1 MSIFDTMSLAF
12 EALQRNLLRSV
23 LTALGIIIGVAAV
36 IVMMALGD
44 GAQAS
49 IKERIQSVGANV
61 ITVTAGSANIG
72 GVRLGQGAVT
82 TLTAA
87 DAKAIA
93 AEVPGV
99 QFVSPGLNARTQIV
113 APAGNWQTSVQ
124 GAGPQLLDIRNW
136 PVETG
141 RFFDDGD
148 VSRAATVA
156 VLGQVV
162 RAQVF
167 GAGVDP
173 VGRIVRINNQPFTVI
188 GVLTAKG
195 QGPMGQDQDDTV
207 ILPYTTVQ
215 KRLSGV
221 TYVTSITVAA
231 ADGVAT
237 KDVTATISSLMRI
250 RHRLASGQDDDFTVR
265 TFEEMASV
273 LTSTTSTMTYLLAS
287 VAAISLLVGGIGI
300 MNIMLVS
307 VTERTREVGLRRSVG
322 ARRRDVLL
330 QFLAEALALGLAGGL
345 IGVLLGVGTSQGMS
359 AMLHWTTKVSI
370 EAITVSFGFAAAIG
384 AFFGFYPARRAAA
397 LNPTEALRYE

>member
-1 MSIFDTMSLAF
+1 MSIIDTVSLAF
-12 EALQRNLLRSV
+12 EALRRNLMRSI

-82 TLTAA
+82 TLTAD

-124 GAGPQLLDIRNW
+124 GAGPQLTDIRNW
-136 PVETG
+136 PVESG

-156 VLGQVV
+156 VLGEVV
-162 RAQVF
+162 RNQVF
-167 GAGVDP
+167 GPGVDP
-173 VGRIVRINNQPFTVI
+173 VGKIVRINNQPFTVI
-188 GVLTAKG
+188 GVLSAKG

-207 ILPYTTVQ
+207 IVPYTTVQ

-221 TYVTSITVAA
+221 TFVSSITVAA
-231 ADGVAT
+231 AEGTPTAE
-237 KDVTATISSLMRI
+237 VTAGISSLLRI
-250 RHRLASGQDDDFTVR
+250 RHKLASGQDDDFTVR

-273 LTSTTSTMTYLLAS
+273 LTSTTTTMTYLLAS

-330 QFLAEALALGLAGGL
+330 QFLSEALALGLAGGV
-345 IGVLLGVGTSQGMS
+345 IGVLIGIGTSQGMS
-359 AMLHWTTKVSI
+359 AMMHWTTKVSL
-370 EAITVSFGFAAAIG
+370 EAITMSFGFAAAIG

>member
-1 MSIFDTMSLAF
+1 MSIIDTVSLAF
-12 EALQRNLLRSV
+12 EALRRNLMRSI

-82 TLTAA
+82 TLTAD

-124 GAGPQLLDIRNW
+124 GAGPQLTDIRNW
-136 PVETG
+136 PVESG

-156 VLGQVV
+156 VLGEVV
-162 RAQVF
+162 RNQVF
-167 GAGVDP
+167 GPGVDP
-173 VGRIVRINNQPFTVI
+173 VGKIVRINNQPFTVI
-188 GVLTAKG
+188 GVLSAKG

-207 ILPYTTVQ
+207 IVPYTTVQ

-221 TYVTSITVAA
+221 TFVSSITVAA
-231 ADGVAT
+231 AEGTPTAE
-237 KDVTATISSLMRI
+237 VTAGLSSLLRI
-250 RHRLASGQDDDFTVR
+250 RHKLASGQDDDFTVR

-273 LTSTTSTMTYLLAS
+273 LTSTTTTMTYLLAS

-300 MNIMLVS
+300 MNILLVS

-330 QFLAEALALGLAGGL
+330 QFLSEALALGLAGGV
-345 IGVLLGVGTSQGMS
+345 IGVLIGIGTSQGMS
-359 AMLHWTTKVSI
+359 AMMHWTTKVSI
-370 EAITVSFGFAAAIG
+370 EAITMSFGFAAAIG

>member
-1 MSIFDTMSLAF
+1 MSIIDTVSLAF
-12 EALQRNLLRSV
+12 EALRRNLMRSI

-82 TLTAA
+82 TLTAD

-124 GAGPQLLDIRNW
+124 GAGPQLTDIRNW
-136 PVETG
+136 PVESG

-156 VLGQVV
+156 VLGEVV
-162 RAQVF
+162 RNQVF
-167 GAGVDP
+167 GPGVDP
-173 VGRIVRINNQPFTVI
+173 VGKIVRINNQPFTVI
-188 GVLTAKG
+188 GVLSAKG

-207 ILPYTTVQ
+207 IVPYTTVQ

-221 TYVTSITVAA
+221 TFVSSITVAA
-231 ADGVAT
+231 AEGTPTAE
-237 KDVTATISSLMRI
+237 VTAGLSSLLRI
-250 RHRLASGQDDDFTVR
+250 RHKLASGQDDDFTVR

-273 LTSTTSTMTYLLAS
+273 LTSTTTTMTYLLAS

-330 QFLAEALALGLAGGL
+330 QFLSEALALGLAGGV
-345 IGVLLGVGTSQGMS
+345 IGVLIGIGTSQGMS
-359 AMLHWTTKVSI
+359 AMMHWTTKVSI
-370 EAITVSFGFAAAIG
+370 EAITMSFGFAAAIG

>member
-1 MSIFDTMSLAF
+1 MSVFDTMSLAF

-49 IKERIQSVGANV
+49 IKDRIQSVGANV

-124 GAGPQLLDIRNW
+124 GAGPQLTDIRNW
-136 PVETG
+136 PIETG
-141 RFFDDGD
+141 RFFDDTD
-148 VSRAATVA
+148 VSRASTVA

-162 RAQVF
+162 RTQVF
-167 GAGVDP
+167 GASVDP
-173 VGRIVRINNQPFTVI
+173 VGKIVRINNQPFTVI

-221 TYVTSITVAA
+221 TYVSSITVAA

-237 KDVTATISSLMRI
+237 KDVTAGISSLMRV
-250 RHRLASGQDDDFTVR
+250 RHKLATGQDDDFTVR

-273 LTSTTSTMTYLLAS
+273 LTATTSTMTYLLAS

-307 VTERTREVGLRRSVG
+307 VTERTREIGLRRSVG

-330 QFLAEALALGLAGGL
+330 QFLAEALALGLVGGL
-345 IGVLLGVGTSQGMS
+345 IGVIIGVGTSQGMS
-359 AMLHWTTKVSI
+359 AMLHWTTKVSV
-370 EAITVSFGFAAAIG
+370 EAITMSFGFAAAIG

>member
-12 EALQRNLLRSV
+12 EALRRNLMRSV

-49 IKERIQSVGANV
+49 IKERIQSVGANT

-82 TLTAA
+82 TLTAD

-93 AEVPGV
+93 ALPGV
-99 QFVSPGLNARTQIV
+99 QYVSPGLNARTQIV
-113 APAGNWQTSVQ
+113 APAGNWQTQVQ
-124 GAGPQLLDIRNW
+124 GAGPQLTDIRNW
-136 PVETG
+136 PVDAG
-141 RFFDDGD
+141 RFFDDAD

-162 RAQVF
+162 RNQVF
-167 GAGVDP
+167 GVNVDP
-173 VGRIVRINNQPFTVI
+173 VGKIVRINNQPFTVI
-188 GVLTAKG
+188 GVLSTKG

-207 ILPYTTVQ
+207 IVPYTTVQ

-231 ADGVAT
+231 EEGTPT
-237 KDVTATISSLMRI
+237 KDVTAAISSALRV
-250 RHRLASGQDDDFTVR
+250 RHKLVSGQDDDFTVR

-273 LTSTTSTMTYLLAS
+273 LTSTTTTMTYLLAS

-345 IGVLLGVGTSQGMS
+345 IGVLIGIGTSQGMS
-359 AMLHWTTKVSI
+359 ALMHWTTKVSI
-370 EAITVSFGFAAAIG
+370 EAITMSFGFAAAIG

>member
-1 MSIFDTMSLAF
+1 MSVFDTMSLAF
-12 EALQRNLLRSV
+12 EALRRNLLRSV

-44 GAQAS
+44 GASAS

-72 GVRLGQGAVT
+72 GVRLGQGAVS
-82 TLTAA
+82 TLTAD

-93 AEVPGV
+93 REVAGV

-124 GAGPQLLDIRNW
+124 GAGPQLADIRDW
-136 PVETG
+136 PVESG
-141 RFFDDGD
+141 RFFEDGD
-148 VSRAATVA
+148 VTRSATVA

-162 RAQVF
+162 RNQLF

-173 VGRIVRINNQPFTVI
+173 IGRIVRINNQPFTVI
-188 GVLTAKG
+188 GVMSTKG

-207 ILPYTTVQ
+207 IVPYTTVQ

-221 TYVTSITVAA
+221 TYVSNITIAA
-231 ADGVAT
+231 AEGTAT
-237 KDVTATISSLMRI
+237 KDVSAGISSLLRI

-265 TFEEMASV
+265 TFDEMASV
-273 LTSTTSTMTYLLAS
+273 LTSTTTTMTYLLAS

-330 QFLAEALALGLAGGL
+330 QFLAEALALGLTGGL
-345 IGVLLGVGTSQGMS
+345 IGVILGVGASQGLS
-359 AMLHWTTKVSI
+359 SMLNWTTKVSV
-370 EAITVSFGFAAAIG
+370 EAITMSFGFAAAIG

>member
-12 EALQRNLLRSV
+12 EALRRNLLRSV

-44 GAQAS
+44 GASAS
-49 IKERIQSVGANV
+49 IKARIQSVGANT

-72 GVRLGQGAVT
+72 GVRLGQGAVS
-82 TLTAA
+82 TLTAD

-93 AEVPGV
+93 KEVPGV
-99 QFVSPGLNARTQIV
+99 EFVSPGLNARTQIV

-124 GAGPQLLDIRNW
+124 GAGPQLTDIRDW
-136 PVETG
+136 PVESG
-141 RFFDDGD
+141 RFFDDAD
-148 VSRAATVA
+148 VARSATVA

-162 RAQVF
+162 RNQVF
-167 GAGVDP
+167 GPSVDP
-173 VGRIVRINNQPFTVI
+173 IGKIVRINNQPFTVI
-188 GVLTAKG
+188 GLLSTKG

-207 ILPYTTVQ
+207 MVPYTTVQ

-221 TYVTSITVAA
+221 TYVTNITIAA
-231 ADGVAT
+231 AEGT
-237 KDVTATISSLMRI
+237 STQDVSAAISSLLRI
-250 RHRLASGQDDDFTVR
+250 RHHLASGQDDDFTVR
-265 TFEEMASV
+265 TFDEMANV
-273 LTSTTSTMTYLLAS
+273 LTSTTTTMTYLLAS

-330 QFLAEALALGLAGGL
+330 QFLAEALALGLTGGL
-345 IGVLLGVGTSQGMS
+345 IGVVIGVGTSQGLS
-359 AMLHWTTKVSI
+359 AVMHWTTQVSI
-370 EAITVSFGFAAAIG
+370 EAITMSFGFAAAIG

>member
-1 MSIFDTMSLAF
+1 MSLFDTMSLAF
-12 EALQRNLLRSV
+12 EALQRNLMRSV

-82 TLTAA
+82 TLTAD
-87 DAKAIA
+87 DAKAISK
-93 AEVPGV
+93 EVPGV
-99 QFVSPGLNARTQIV
+99 EFVSPGLNARTQIV
-113 APAGNWQTSVQ
+113 APAGNWQTQVQ
-124 GAGPQLLDIRNW
+124 GAGPQLTDIRNW
-136 PVETG
+136 PVESG
-141 RFFDDGD
+141 RFFDDSD
-148 VSRAATVA
+148 VNRAGTVA

-162 RAQVF
+162 RNQVF
-167 GAGVDP
+167 GPGVDP

-207 ILPYTTVQ
+207 IVPYTTVQ

-221 TYVTSITVAA
+221 TFVTSITVAA
-231 ADGVAT
+231 AEGT
-237 KDVTATISSLMRI
+237 STSDVTAGMSSLLRI
-250 RHRLASGQDDDFTVR
+250 RHKLASGQDDDFTVR

-273 LTSTTSTMTYLLAS
+273 LTSTTTTMTYLLAS

-307 VTERTREVGLRRSVG
+307 VTERTREV
-322 ARRRDVLL
+322 
-330 QFLAEALALGLAGGL
+330 
-345 IGVLLGVGTSQGMS
+345 
-359 AMLHWTTKVSI
+359 
-370 EAITVSFGFAAAIG
+370 
-384 AFFGFYPARRAAA
+384 
-397 LNPTEALRYE
+397 

>member
-72 GVRLGQGAVT
+72 GVHLGQGAVP
-82 TLTAA
+82 TLTTD
-87 DAKAIA
+87 DAKAIV

-113 APAGNWQTSVQ
+113 APAGNWQTTVQ
-124 GAGPQLLDIRNW
+124 GAGPQLADIRNW

-141 RFFDDGD
+141 RFFDDAD

-173 VGRIVRINNQPFTVI
+173 VGKIVRINNQPFTVI
-188 GVLTAKG
+188 GVLSTKG

-207 ILPYTTVQ
+207 IVPYTTVQ

-221 TYVTSITVAA
+221 TYVSSITIAA
-231 ADGVAT
+231 AEGTSTD
-237 KDVTATISSLMRI
+237 DVTAGVSSLLRI
-250 RHRLASGQDDDFTVR
+250 RHKLASSQDDDFTVR
-265 TFEEMASV
+265 TYAEMASV
-273 LTSTTSTMTYLLAS
+273 LTSTTTTMTYLLAS

-330 QFLAEALALGLAGGL
+330 QFLSEALALGLAGGL
-345 IGVLLGVGTSQGMS
+345 IGVLIGVGTSQGMS
-359 AMLHWTTKVSI
+359 AMMHWTAKVSA
-370 EAITVSFGFAAAIG
+370 EAITMSFGFAAAIG

>member
-12 EALQRNLLRSV
+12 EALRRNLMRSV

-49 IKERIQSVGANV
+49 IKERIQSVGANT
-61 ITVTAGSANIG
+61 ITVTAGSANVG
-72 GVRLGQGAVT
+72 GVRLGQGAIT
-82 TLTAA
+82 TLTAD

-93 AEVPGV
+93 GLPGV
-99 QFVSPGLNARTQIV
+99 EFVSPGLNARTQIV
-113 APAGNWQTSVQ
+113 APAGNWQTQVQ
-124 GAGPQLLDIRNW
+124 GAGPQLTDIRNW
-136 PVETG
+136 PVESG
-141 RFFDDGD
+141 RFFDDAD
-148 VSRAATVA
+148 VTRAGTVA

-162 RAQVF
+162 RNQVF
-167 GAGVDP
+167 GPSVDP
-173 VGRIVRINNQPFTVI
+173 IDKIVRINNQPFTVI
-188 GVLTAKG
+188 GVLSAKG

-207 ILPYTTVQ
+207 IVPYTTVQ

-221 TYVTSITVAA
+221 TFVTSITVAA
-231 ADGVAT
+231 VEGTPTQDVVAEISGT
-237 KDVTATISSLMRI
+237 LRNRHKLVT
-250 RHRLASGQDDDFTVR
+250 GQDDDFTVR

-273 LTSTTSTMTYLLAS
+273 LTSTTTTMTYLLAS

-330 QFLAEALALGLAGGL
+330 QFLAEALALGLAGGV
-345 IGVLLGVGTSQGMS
+345 IGVLIGIGTSQGMS
-359 AMLHWTTKVSI
+359 ALMHWTTKVSI
-370 EAITVSFGFAAAIG
+370 EAITMSFGFAAAIG

>member
-12 EALQRNLLRSV
+12 EALRRNLLRSV

-44 GAQAS
+44 GASAS
-49 IKERIQSVGANV
+49 IKERIQSVGANT

-72 GVRLGQGAVT
+72 GVRLGQGAVS
-82 TLTAA
+82 TLTAD

-93 AEVPGV
+93 ADVPGV

-124 GAGPQLLDIRNW
+124 GAGPQLIDIRDW
-136 PVETG
+136 PIESG
-141 RFFDDGD
+141 RFFDDSD
-148 VSRAATVA
+148 VARAATVA

-162 RAQVF
+162 RNQVF
-167 GAGVDP
+167 GPSVDP
-173 VGRIVRINNQPFTVI
+173 IGKIVRINNQPFTVI
-188 GVLTAKG
+188 GLLSTKG

-207 ILPYTTVQ
+207 IVPYTTVQ

-221 TYVTSITVAA
+221 TYVTNITLAA
-231 ADGVAT
+231 AEGTST
-237 KDVTATISSLMRI
+237 KDVSAAIGTLLRT

-265 TFEEMASV
+265 TFDEMASV
-273 LTSTTSTMTYLLAS
+273 LTSTTTTMTYLLAS

-330 QFLAEALALGLAGGL
+330 QFLAEALALGLTGGL
-345 IGVLLGVGTSQGMS
+345 IGVVIGVGTSQGLS
-359 AMLHWTTKVSI
+359 AALNWTTKVSI
-370 EAITVSFGFAAAIG
+370 EAITMSFGFAAAIG